1 MEDPPL
7 ECPFSDLTHEILGSA
22 PGPAAVALPRPVLP
36 LERQIRKPP
45 QWTKQC
51 TSYC

>member
-7 ECPFSDLTHEILGSA
+7 ECPFSDLTPEILGSA